1 MSLVHDMPID
11 APKSPSGTA
20 GNAGDIG
27 VHPDGPVTLT
37 QVHDLF
43 KSALAGEPRLNL
55 LRGFKLDFS
64 GNPNFHKVYFSARC
78 DCGTA
83 ALLSVEVASSKT
95 LSQVKEV
102 LPNLTEHLKGK
113 VEQFQAM
120 SCEMHA
126 TMRTGIRGASKPG
139 TGARE

>member
-1 MSLVHDMPID
+1 MGFHADEPVSLI
-11 APKSPSGTA
+11 
-20 GNAGDIG
+20 
-27 VHPDGPVTLT
+27 

-43 KSALAGEPRLNL
+43 KSALANEPRLNL

-64 GNPNFHKVYFSARC
+64 GNPDFHKVYFSARC

-95 LSQVKEV
+95 LPQVQAV
-102 LPNLTEHLKGK
+102 LPGLTEHLKGK

-120 SCEMHA
+120 SCEMHS
-126 TMRTGIRGASKPG
+126 TMRTGIRGTAKPG
-139 TGARE
+139 TGVRE

>member
-1 MSLVHDMPID
+1 MPID
-11 APKSPSGTA
+11 DPKSPSSA
-20 GNAGDIG
+20 SGNAGDIG
-27 VHPDGPVTLT
+27 VHPDGPVTVTLT

-43 KSALAGEPRLNL
+43 KSALSGEPRLNL

-64 GNPNFHKVYFSARC
+64 GNPDFHKVYFSARC

-83 ALLSVEVASSKT
+83 ALLSVEVARSKT

-102 LPNLTEHLKGK
+102 LPDLTEHLKGK

>member
-11 APKSPSGTA
+11 APKSPSGAA

-43 KSALAGEPRLNL
+43 KSALA
-55 LRGFKLDFS
+55 

>member
-1 MSLVHDMPID
+1 MPID
-11 APKSPSGTA
+11 APKSPSSA
-20 GNAGDIG
+20 SRNSEDIG
-27 VHPDGPVTLT
+27 VHSDGSVTLA

-43 KSALAGEPRLNL
+43 KNALSGEPRLNL

-64 GNPNFHKVYFSARC
+64 GNSDFHKVYFSARC

-83 ALLSVEVASSKT
+83 ALLSVEVARSKSV
-95 LSQVKEV
+95 SQVKEV
-102 LPNLTEHLKGK
+102 LPDLTEHLKGK

-126 TMRTGIRGASKPG
+126 TMRTGIKLNL
-139 TGARE
+139 